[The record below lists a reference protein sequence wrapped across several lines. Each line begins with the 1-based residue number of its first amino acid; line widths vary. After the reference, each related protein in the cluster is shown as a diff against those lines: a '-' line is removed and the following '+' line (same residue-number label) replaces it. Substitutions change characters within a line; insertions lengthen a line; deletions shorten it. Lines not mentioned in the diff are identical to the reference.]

1 MFHELILD
9 LLTFHSRHSMSIHSI
24 IINIEPRLLILQN
37 EVAQP
42 VGSAGVGVA
51 WEGGISEWIFVVGGL
66 FVCVV
71 SDR

>member
-1 MFHELILD
+1 
-9 LLTFHSRHSMSIHSI
+9 MSIHSI